1 MNLKDQLIKARIQLI
16 LDRPFYGNLALHL
29 PLEEASYISTFA
41 TDGKCILYN
50 KEFAESCND
59 EDKQFIL
66 CHEIC
71 HVIFHHC
78 FESRRGEREGERW
91 NFAIDYATNA
101 ILKKDFGY
109 VPEGGLYEEKFENMT
124 AEEIYNKLPEMNG
137 KGKGKGGYR
146 IYQKG
151 DITIEIDGKGNIT
164 VNGKKIK
171 PFDTHQQV
179 KGSEEEI
186 DELEKEWTIQVAKAY
201 QQAKM
206 AGILPAGM
214 NIFIESL
221 LQPKLDWRTMM
232 KQFLITTAKSDFRWF
247 PPSRRYIHNDM
258 YMPSITDESL
268 GDVVVVIDNS
278 RSTLDAQQK
287 FFSECNGL
295 LQQYDMDMHL
305 IVCDVNVN
313 FYKVYNK
320 GDIIELKHKG
330 GGGTEMKNAWT
341 FIDKKMID
349 PSVVVCLTDGYTD
362 LKFTSKYPTLWVLC
376 KDSIDI
382 KNIPFGIG
390 VKMKD

>member
-1 MNLKDQLIKARIQLI
+1 MPNANINKLFSEQA
-16 LDRPFYGNLALHL
+16 F
-29 PLEEASYISTFA
+29 
-41 TDGKCILYN
+41 LYN